1 MKLLGLLGAILVLS
15 PISRF
20 LYHQQAIRTH
30 ITGLGYGFVTWNH
43 LDGLALGAIVAILV
57 RTHGWN
63 RQRMLRLSILL
74 LSSAILL
81 MAFGYPFGILTRSN
95 GIGEALQ
102 YLPWNLAFASLL
114 GVLLLVGSGPRK
126 LITAPPFM
134 IFLGKISYGLYLY
147 HLMVFFGYDWIAK
160 QIDFSSR
167 FNLSLWEQG
176 VVEDADREHSG
187 Y

>member
-1 MKLLGLLGAILVLS
+1 
-15 PISRF
+15 
-20 LYHQQAIRTH
+20 
-30 ITGLGYGFVTWNH
+30 
-43 LDGLALGAIVAILV
+43 
-57 RTHGWN
+57 
-63 RQRMLRLSILL
+63 MLRLSILL

-81 MAFGYPFGILTRSN
+81 MAFGYPFGILTRRT

-102 YLPWNLAFASLL
+102 YVPWNLAFASLL

-126 LITAPPFM
+126 LIAAPPFM

-167 FNLSLWEQG
+167 FNLSLWER
-176 VVEDADREHSG
+176 VWLRMLIVSTVAISIA
-187 Y
+187 YCSTVF